1 MIKPTAV
8 LSADDAEKLVKARIP
23 AEVQP
28 MLATL
33 TDDYFSDPAWIYERK
48 FDGERCLI
56 FKNGDDVRLL
66 SRNHQNI
73 SATYPELTASMGSK
87 VVKSFVADGEI
98 VAFKNGR
105 TSFSRLQQRMQV
117 SDPTPVLQKKVAV
130 YLYLFDLLYLEGY
143 HTTDLPLRLRKTLLK
158 QAIGYSDPLRYT
170 IHRNEYGETFFRE
183 ACGKGWE
190 GIIAKDG
197 EAPYEHARSR
207 KWLKFKCERRQ
218 ELVIGGW
225 TDPKGSRT
233 GFGALLT
240 GYYQDDDLVYA
251 GKVGTGFSEESLIH
265 LHQKLS
271 KIERDTSPFDRGL
284 KNSNDVHHV
293 EPELIAEIAFSEW
306 TRAGLLRHPRYLG
319 LRRDKTPRQ
328 VHREG

>member
-8 LSADDAEKLVKARIP
+8 LSADDAGKLVRGRIP
-23 AEVQP
+23 CEILP

-48 FDGERCLI
+48 LDGERCLI

-66 SRNHQNI
+66 SRNNQDI
-73 SATYPELTASMGSK
+73 SSTYPELTESVKSK
-87 VVKSFVADGEI
+87 VVKSLVADGEI
-98 VAFKNGR
+98 VAFNNGR
-105 TSFSRLQQRMQV
+105 TSFSRLQQRMQINAPAP
-117 SDPTPVLQKKVAV
+117 DLQKKVAV

-143 HTTDLPLRLRKTLLK
+143 FTTDLPLRLRKTLLK

-170 IHRNEYGETFFRE
+170 IHRNENGESFFKE
-183 ACGKGWE
+183 ACEKGWE

-197 EAPYEHARSR
+197 EASYEHARSR
-207 KWLKFKCERRQ
+207 KWLKFKCDRRQ

-225 TDPKGSRT
+225 TEPKGSRT

-265 LHQKLS
+265 LHRKLS
-271 KIERDTSPFDRGL
+271 EIECDASPFDRGPG
-284 KNSNDVHHV
+284 NSPDVHHV
-293 EPELIAEIAFSEW
+293 EPELVAEFAFSEW
-306 TRAGLLRHPRYLG
+306 TKAGRLRHPRYLG
-319 LRRDKTPRQ
+319 LRRDKAPRQ

>member
-8 LSADDAEKLVKARIP
+8 LSETDAEKLVKARIP
-23 AEVQP
+23 ADVQP

-33 TDDYFSDPAWIYERK
+33 TDDYFSNPAWIYERK
-48 FDGERCLI
+48 LDGERCLI
-56 FKNGDDVRLL
+56 FKNGEDVRLL
-66 SRNHQNI
+66 SRNHQDI
-73 SATYPELTASMGSK
+73 SSTYPELTESVASK

-117 SDPTPVLQKKVAV
+117 SAPRPDLQKKVAV

-143 HTTDLPLRLRKTLLK
+143 QTTDLPLRLRKKLLK
-158 QAIGYSDPLRYT
+158 QAIGYSDPLRFT
-170 IHRNEYGETFFRE
+170 IHRNECGETFFRE
-183 ACGKGWE
+183 ACRKGWE

-197 EAPYEHARSR
+197 EAPYEHGRSQ
-207 KWLKFKCERRQ
+207 KWLKFKCDRRQ
-218 ELVIGGW
+218 ELVVGGW
-225 TDPKGSRT
+225 TDPKGNRT

-251 GKVGTGFSEESLIH
+251 GKVGTGFSEESLKN
-265 LHQKLS
+265 LHQKLTE
-271 KIERDTSPFDRGL
+271 IERDTSPFDRGFD
-284 KNSNDVHHV
+284 NSHNVHHV
-293 EPELIAEIAFSEW
+293 EPELVAEFAFSEW
-306 TRAGLLRHPRYLG
+306 TEAGRLRHPRYLG
-319 LRRDKTPRQ
+319 LRRDKAPRQ